1 MPGNN
6 DAVFKEQELPFS
18 NESDLQIYED
28 PEPITE
34 EQDDLALYCS
44 ICSSTHEY
52 NRLTYEMIEEIKFLR
67 AEVVRWRRVL
77 IKYLDPGWADG
88 LRQDIF
94 DNIFQNFEDY
104 DAYQWYINSCC
115 NGVDPL
121 DNEEQ
126 SALLARLKDGTDETS
141 IDYI

>member
-1 MPGNN
+1 M
-6 DAVFKEQELPFS
+6 
-18 NESDLQIYED
+18 
-28 PEPITE
+28 
-34 EQDDLALYCS
+34 ALYCS
-44 ICSSTHEY
+44 ICSSIHEY
-52 NRLTYEMIEEIKFLR
+52 NRLTNEMIEEIKFLR

-104 DAYQWYINSCC
+104 DAYQWYVNNCC
-115 NGVDPL
+115 NGMDPL

-126 SALLARLKDGTDETS
+126 SAFLARLKDGTDETS